1 MYCLIEDDDSLQ
13 KHSTI
18 WDNVCADRNNEFDG
32 EPGYNKNFLKTKIRS
47 HGDKVRNFY
56 DKKSWTLI
64 ILV

>member
-13 KHSTI
+13 KHSSI
-18 WDNVCADRNNEFDG
+18 WDNVSADRNNEFDG
-32 EPGYNKNFLKTKIRS
+32 EPGYNKIFLKTKIRS